1 MNGYDESLTCLLNKN
16 LNLFIIKIF
25 FEICQYNQIKKET
38 KIILEKFMKS
48 NPQPLTNT
56 IKSKNEI
63 NGLISF
69 FNKEIIFKQK

>member
-1 MNGYDESLTCLLNKN
+1 MLIQLDK
-16 LNLFIIKIF
+16 
-25 FEICQYNQIKKET
+25 KKET

-56 IKSKNEI
+56 IKRKNEI